1 MPTGVQ
7 ASRSVGAAPPRPVAH
22 NGPVYVVLEGLPH
35 SARLTEP
42 MLDDLAGRGASE
54 SVFVYFAS
62 TREPGTA
69 LYKFRDLRG
78 TPVVVRSAALLLFPL
93 GPRAHL
99 CAKRSVQVRR
109 RPSRQS
115 RITLRGPRGK

>member
-7 ASRSVGAAPPRPVAH
+7 ASQSVGAPPPRPMAH

-42 MLDDLAGRGASE
+42 MLDALAGGASE

-78 TPVVVRSAALLLFPL
+78 TPVVVRSAALLFFSL
-93 GPRAHL
+93 GPRVHV
-99 CAKRSVQVRR
+99 CA
-109 RPSRQS
+109 
-115 RITLRGPRGK
+115 